1 MGLFIIPQLAWLGV
15 AFFSTAAIFALV
27 TLPVE
32 FNASNRALQ
41 LLSNNG
47 LVTSEER
54 GQAKAVLNAAALTY
68 VAALAQALSTLLYFL
83 FILMGRSDE

>member
-1 MGLFIIPQLAWLGV
+1 M
-15 AFFSTAAIFALV
+15 
-27 TLPVE
+27 E